1 MLPDAEG
8 TVRVINPATRRSLT
22 LPGSPNKPTPPW
34 RHWGGDVHNAFGFGR
49 DPHSGA
55 YKVARFFHS
64 DFRTLS
70 EFTCSIGIE
79 VFTIGEDSCWREIDT
94 EPPPYPFLAGRTAT
108 FFKGSL
114 IWTVDLEAFMNHDIH
129 FDEAAGVPCFLR
141 FNLEDESFS
150 VMAGPQWYPWSSY
163 EDCRLA
169 DLHGELAMTCIK
181 EASVEIWMFDGADS
195 VNPLRWV
202 RRHVLIFLSNFRV
215 IAALDGGIVFQGILY
230 YLSRL
235 TSEGSKIMVDM
246 TTLKYRNPDTGK
258 LVEHLRMLLD
268 EFDVIPY
275 TPTLV
280 PI

>member
-1 MLPDAEG
+1 M
-8 TVRVINPATRRSLT
+8 
-22 LPGSPNKPTPPW
+22 
-34 RHWGGDVHNAFGFGR
+34 
-49 DPHSGA
+49 
-55 YKVARFFHS
+55 
-64 DFRTLS
+64 
-70 EFTCSIGIE
+70 
-79 VFTIGEDSCWREIDT
+79 
-94 EPPPYPFLAGRTAT
+94 EPPPYPLLAGRTAT
-108 FFKGSL
+108 FFKDSL
-114 IWTVDLEAFMNHDIH
+114 IWTVNLEAFMNHAMY
-129 FDEAAGVPCFLR
+129 FDEATCVPYFLR
-141 FNLEDESFS
+141 FSLEDESFS

-181 EASVEIWMFDGADS
+181 EESVEIWMFDDADS

-202 RRHVLIFLSNFRV
+202 RRHVFIFLSNFRV
-215 IAALDGGIVFQGILY
+215 IAALDGGIVFQGLLY

-235 TSEGSKIMVDM
+235 TSEGSKVMVDM